1 MTKEQVIADAKRQAT
16 EDFLKRTPD
25 GQRMTNVAKGEPW
38 KPTAFN
44 MEAQQHQTTL
54 APGAE
59 EPEDGGMMQDIGHMA
74 KAGVIPAI
82 TATMG
87 TAAGTALPIPGG
99 AVMGGMLGSGA
110 GEKINQ
116 MLGITEPSD
125 MAVYANTAV
134 PLVGRGLAAGFGSMR
149 RNAARLIPG
158 SGAAINEMAA
168 EQAAQIPG
176 KLAPERTMQGIMKLV
191 GLKNPGANTSAVQQA
206 IMAKLPQLA
215 QDPNVKVSQVL
226 YGLADDLAKQA
237 GGPIKINSGNIKAAT
252 TKLLDKEAKMGG
264 STASAEIRALAQE
277 FDDLT
282 KQGTGVPFDVLYAR
296 LQRLNG
302 QVGGAKGE
310 DLGAYKLLI
319 GAIEDD
325 IEASVKA
332 SAGHMPPAQAFRAAQ
347 AAWKN
352 EKGASA
358 IEDLVTRAT
367 TERASDGLT
376 RFNRGT
382 ITKALDNDKRLQK
395 LLGPNA
401 VKFIRDEL
409 SDIGIITELPPGPGQ
424 HFGSGRN
431 LIGAGAGFAG
441 SALSGHDPVVASAIG
456 ATVPVIMEVI
466 SKAAMTE
473 TGRTMIK
480 HFAKAGKG
488 KLGPA
493 AISILSAYVEG
504 GTHILDG
511 AAEMAVGE

>member
-1 MTKEQVIADAKRQAT
+1 MKPEEVLAEARRQAT

-25 GQRMTNVAKGEPW
+25 GQRMTNVAAGEPW
-38 KPTAFN
+38 KPTAFD

-59 EPEDGGMMQDIGHMA
+59 EPDDGGMMRDAANMA
-74 KAGVIPAI
+74 KQGVMPAL
-82 TATMG
+82 G
-87 TAAGTALPIPGG
+87 AAGGMAIGGLPGAMAGSALGETLNQKFG
-99 AVMGGMLGSGA
+99 VGMDAPMESPDMLQVGMAAAAPGA
-110 GEKINQ
+110 G
-116 MLGITEPSD
+116 
-125 MAVYANTAV
+125 
-134 PLVGRGLAAGFGSMR
+134 RLASAGFGAMK
-149 RNAARLIPG
+149 RNSARLIPG

-168 EQAAQIPG
+168 ETAAQIPG
-176 KLAPERTMQGIMKLV
+176 QLAPERTMQGIMKLV
-191 GLKNPGANTSAVQQA
+191 GTKNPGANTSAVQQA
-206 IMAKLPQLA
+206 LMAKLPQLA
-215 QDPNVKVSQVL
+215 QDPNAKVSQVL
-226 YGLADDLAKQA
+226 YGIADDLAKQA
-237 GGPIKINSGNIKAAT
+237 GGPIKINAGSIKSAA

-264 STASAEIRALAQE
+264 ATASPEIRALAQE

-347 AAWKN
+347 AAWKQ

-376 RFNRGT
+376 RFNRGA

-395 LLGPNA
+395 LLGPKA
-401 VKFIRDEL
+401 VAFIRDEL
-409 SDIGIITELPPGPGQ
+409 SDMGIITDLPPGPGQ

-431 LIGAGAGFAG
+431 IIGAGAGFVAG
-441 SALSGHDPVVASAIG
+441 MLHSSNPMMAATISAS
-456 ATVPVIMEVI
+456 VPVAMEVI

-488 KLGPA
+488 KLMPS